1 MSMAAVLQLP
11 LSAVPSS
18 SSLQMK
24 STRRWRTSPTC
35 RTLSGKSTSSPMCLH
50 FGSSKKAS
58 PHVGIVL
65 VTRSSASCEGV
76 AETEHFKMLTIDS
89 ENTLSCSVSPRET
102 EKKSFL
108 AKLIRNLQLFGVLVA
123 LGMVL
128 YVKVASAIVDGKK
141 KELFTS
147 TRPVSAFAVT
157 ASDRPDQKGGELT
170 AAYTPEAEEAGYQ
183 RTADDA
189 VFLDSEVDRE
199 AEKVQPSRI
208 LSDVKVASIV
218 TLDFH
223 DSILY
228 TMIGVAL
235 AAEIDGSD
243 EEVEREYEDWV
254 ATPYAITVPLRLVG
268 LRGSV
273 PPSWLKDFTRSQGKR
288 VKLVAEFQGSLQSI
302 FTELSTALT
311 RGQQLTPKSALAADL
326 VTVGDS
332 WLDKAVSRGLITPIE
347 NVEKYE
353 WFQRLGKKWQ
363 AFLRRNKSG
372 DVDPDGK
379 VYAVPYRW
387 GSVMI
392 AYNKKKL
399 KQHGIPPI
407 EDWEDLWRPELAGK
421 ISMISSPRDVIGA
434 TLKSLGASYN
444 VRDFETDVPGGRE
457 AVKDKFTKLQRQV
470 RLFDSVQYL
479 KTLGAGEVWVA
490 VGWSGDVIPFGK
502 RTSNISV
509 VTPRSGTSLWADL
522 WAIPATP
529 ERSTK
534 VGGRIRGPSP
544 LVPQWL
550 DFCLQFARANSFKDD
565 VIVGASPLALAES
578 STTEASSAGSASSG
592 QEIGV
597 EKAQFV
603 PTDLPK
609 NSHEVLRKNE
619 FLEPLSPRALEDFKW
634 LLSTSSELSRT
645 NSVAKKFQN
654 IFSSRTARDSQSTL

>member
-1 MSMAAVLQLP
+1 MSMAVVLQLP
-11 LSAVPSS
+11 LSAVPWS

-24 STRRWRTSPTC
+24 STRSWKMSPTC
-35 RTLSGKSTSSPMCLH
+35 RTLSGELISSPMCLQFGN
-50 FGSSKKAS
+50 FGSCKEAS
-58 PHVGIVL
+58 PHVGTGL
-65 VTRSSASCEGV
+65 VMRSSASWEGV
-76 AETEHFKMLTIDS
+76 AETEHFQMLATDS
-89 ENTLSCSVSPRET
+89 ENTLSCPVESVSLRGKRT
-102 EKKSFL
+102 EKKSLL

-128 YVKVASAIVDGKK
+128 CRAIGQIK
-141 KELFTS
+141 
-147 TRPVSAFAVT
+147 
-157 ASDRPDQKGGELT
+157 KGGELT

-208 LSDVKVASIV
+208 LSDGMSWVIV
-218 TLDFH
+218 HL
-223 DSILY
+223 ILY

-326 VTVGDS
+326 VSVGDS
-332 WLDKAVSRGLITPIE
+332 WLDKAISRGLITPID

-392 AYNKKKL
+392 AYNKKKF

-457 AVKDKFTKLQRQV
+457 AVKDKFTKLQQQV
-470 RLFDSVQYL
+470 RLFDSVLYL

-490 VGWSGDVIPFGK
+490 VGWSGDVVPFGK

-550 DFCLQFARANSFKDD
+550 DFCLQFARANSFKGD

-578 STTEASSAGSASSG
+578 STTETSSSGSAGRG
-592 QEIGV
+592 QELGL

-609 NSHEVLRKNE
+609 NSHEVSRKNE
-619 FLEPLSPRALEDFKW
+619 FLEPLSPAALEDFKW

-645 NSVAKKFQN
+645 NSVVKKFQN
-654 IFSSRTARDSQSTL
+654 IFSSRTARDSQSPL